1 MFRQSGKHYLVTL
14 SSIEIEKFRHSPD
27 MLIRPIPLL
36 PLFFVLCLALSPV
49 HDAHAQ
55 SAIDLQESRL
65 QSAQVVVDG
74 IPLFLVYG
82 TSSFPSKKRA
92 RQISKR
98 IKQLAADMDFEPST
112 LELRELEGA
121 TGIYAGDDVL
131 MYVFNQ
137 DAYLEGALTP
147 RLIAQKLYLPKI
159 SETIFN
165 YRLER
170 EPRVLLKRG
179 FYAIL
184 RTILLFLSVW
194 GVIWGFRKIHQQ
206 LEHRFKKKID
216 ELEEK
221 SKKILQARQLWT
233 LIKTLLKVTQLV
245 LLLILV
251 YLFMTLVLDLFPWT
265 RYISRPLLGYL
276 INPVVIIGQA
286 LLDYLPNLFFLVILV
301 ALLKLI
307 LKLTR
312 TFFSEIDRGNISIPG
327 FYADW
332 AWPTYRIVR
341 IIVVIIGAVV
351 AYPYIP
357 GSGSEAFKGI
367 TLLLGVLLSLG
378 STSLIANILAGY
390 TMTYRR
396 AFTVGDL
403 VRIDGNLGEITEI
416 RVLVTRMRSL
426 KNEEV
431 VIPNSTILNGEVV
444 NYSSMI
450 SENELILHTSVG
462 IGYEVPWR
470 QVEAMLLAAA
480 EKTEGLLDHP
490 QPFVLKRELGD
501 FGVTYEL
508 NAFSNYAEQMPRT
521 YSELHGHI
529 LDVFNE
535 HGVAIMTPHYTGDP
549 EEPKIV
555 PRDEQQISAAQQ
567 ESKENSTQQGS

>member
-1 MFRQSGKHYLVTL
+1 
-14 SSIEIEKFRHSPD
+14 

-36 PLFFVLCLALSPV
+36 PVLFLVLCLSLNTV
-49 HDAHAQ
+49 LDAHAQ
-55 SAIDLQESRL
+55 PATDQQGSRE

-82 TSSFPSKKRA
+82 TPSFPSKKRA
-92 RQISKR
+92 REISTR
-98 IKQLAADMDFEPST
+98 IKRLAADADFDPAT
-112 LELRELEGA
+112 LELRDIEGA
-121 TGIYAGDDVL
+121 TGIYAGDEAL
-131 MYVFNQ
+131 MYVFKE
-137 DAYLEGALTP
+137 DAYLEGTLSP
-147 RLIAQKLYLPKI
+147 QLIAKKLYLPKI
-159 SETIFN
+159 RESITF

-170 EPRVLLKRG
+170 DPKVLLMDS
-179 FYAIL
+179 FYALL
-184 RTILLFLSVW
+184 RTVLLFISVW
-194 GVIWGFRKIHQQ
+194 LAVLGFRKINQ
-206 LEHRFKKKID
+206 LVEQRFKRKI
-216 ELEEK
+216 EQLEEK

-233 LIKTLLKVTQLV
+233 LIRTLLKVTKLV
-245 LLLILV
+245 LLLTLV

-265 RYISRPLLGYL
+265 RYFSRPLLGYL
-276 INPVVIIGQA
+276 INPLVIIGRKVV
-286 LLDYLPNLFFLVILV
+286 DYLPNLFFLVILV

-312 TFFSEIDRGNISIPG
+312 TFFSEIDRGNIMVPG

-341 IIVVIIGAVV
+341 VIVVIIGAVV

-403 VRIDGNLGEITEI
+403 VRIDDDLGEITEI
-416 RVLVTRMRSL
+416 RLLVTRMRSL

-431 VIPNSTILNGEVV
+431 IIPNSTILNGKVV

-450 SENELILHTSVG
+450 TDNGLILHTSVG

-480 EKTEGLLDHP
+480 EKTEGLLDQP
-490 QPFVLKRELGD
+490 RPFVLKSELGD

-508 NAFSNYAEQMPRT
+508 NAFSNDADRMPRI

-535 HGVAIMTPHYTGDP
+535 YGVAIMTPHYTGDP

-555 PRDEQQISAAQQ
+555 QKNEQYISPAQQ
-567 ESKENSTQQGS
+567 ELKENST

>member
-555 PRDEQQISAAQQ
+555 PRDEQQISPAQQ

>member
-49 HDAHAQ
+49 LDAHAQ

>member
-1 MFRQSGKHYLVTL
+1 
-14 SSIEIEKFRHSPD
+14 

-36 PLFFVLCLALSPV
+36 LPLLFFLCFSPKFV
-49 HDAHAQ
+49 SDAHPQPAF
-55 SAIDLQESRL
+55 DYQESRV

-74 IPLFLVYG
+74 IPLFQVVG
-82 TSSFPSKKRA
+82 TSTFPAKRRA
-92 RQISKR
+92 REISKR
-98 IKQLAADMDFEPST
+98 IKHFAADPEFDPAT
-112 LELRELEGA
+112 LELRDIEGA
-121 TGIYAGDDVL
+121 TGIYAGDEAL
-131 MYVFNQ
+131 IYVFKG
-137 DAYLEGALTP
+137 DASLEGALSP
-147 RLIAQKLYLPKI
+147 RLIAKKLYLPKI
-159 SETIFN
+159 QESITF

-170 EPRVLLKRG
+170 DPKVLFMDG

-184 RTILLFLSVW
+184 RTVLLFLSVW
-194 GVIWGFRKIHQQ
+194 LVVWGFRKIHQLVEQ
-206 LEHRFKKKID
+206 RFKRKI
-216 ELEEK
+216 EQLEEK

-233 LIKTLLKVTQLV
+233 LIKTLLKITQVV
-245 LLLILV
+245 LLLALV

-265 RYISRPLLGYL
+265 RYVSRPLLGYL
-276 INPVVIIGQA
+276 INPLVIIGRA

-301 ALLKLI
+301 ALLRLI

-312 TFFSEIDRGNISIPG
+312 TFFSEIDRGNISLPG

-341 IIVVIIGAVV
+341 IIIVIIGAVV

-403 VRIDGNLGEITEI
+403 VRIDDNLGEITEV
-416 RVLVTRMRSL
+416 RLLVTRMRSL

-444 NYSSMI
+444 NYSSMTD
-450 SENELILHTSVG
+450 EKGLILHTSIG

-480 EKTEGLLDHP
+480 DKTEGLLDHP
-490 QPFVLKRELGD
+490 QPFVLKSKLGD

-508 NAFSNYAEQMPRT
+508 NAFSNFAEQMPRI

-529 LDVFNE
+529 LDVFNDN
-535 HGVAIMTPHYTGDP
+535 GVAIMTPHYTGDP

-555 PRDEQQISAAQQ
+555 HKDEQYIPPAQK
-567 ESKENSTQQGS
+567 ELKENST

>member
-1 MFRQSGKHYLVTL
+1 
-14 SSIEIEKFRHSPD
+14 

-36 PLFFVLCLALSPV
+36 PVLFLVLCLSLNTV
-49 HDAHAQ
+49 VDAHAQ
-55 SAIDLQESRL
+55 PATDQQGSRE

-82 TSSFPSKKRA
+82 TPSFPSKKRA
-92 RQISKR
+92 REISTR
-98 IKQLAADMDFEPST
+98 IKRLAADADFDPAT
-112 LELRELEGA
+112 LELRDIEGA
-121 TGIYAGDDVL
+121 TGIYAGDEAL
-131 MYVFNQ
+131 MYVFKE
-137 DAYLEGALTP
+137 DAYLEGTLSP
-147 RLIAQKLYLPKI
+147 QLIAKKLYLPKI
-159 SETIFN
+159 RESITF

-170 EPRVLLKRG
+170 DPKVLLMDS
-179 FYAIL
+179 FYALL
-184 RTILLFLSVW
+184 RTVLLFISVW
-194 GVIWGFRKIHQQ
+194 LAVLGFRKINQ
-206 LEHRFKKKID
+206 LVEQRFKRKI
-216 ELEEK
+216 EQLEEK

-233 LIKTLLKVTQLV
+233 LIRTLLKVTKLV
-245 LLLILV
+245 LLLTLV

-265 RYISRPLLGYL
+265 RYFSRPLLGYL
-276 INPVVIIGQA
+276 INPLVIIGRKVV
-286 LLDYLPNLFFLVILV
+286 DYLPNLFFLVILV
-301 ALLKLI
+301 ALLKLM

-312 TFFSEIDRGNISIPG
+312 TFFSEIDRGNILVPG

-341 IIVVIIGAVV
+341 VIVVIIGAVV

-403 VRIDGNLGEITEI
+403 VRIDDDLGEITEI
-416 RVLVTRMRSL
+416 RLLVTRMRSL

-431 VIPNSTILNGEVV
+431 IIPNSTILNGKVV

-450 SENELILHTSVG
+450 TDNGLILHTSVG

-480 EKTEGLLDHP
+480 EKTEGLLDQP
-490 QPFVLKRELGD
+490 RPFVLKSELGD

-508 NAFSNYAEQMPRT
+508 NAFSNDADRMPRI

-535 HGVAIMTPHYTGDP
+535 YGVAIMTPHYTGDP

-555 PRDEQQISAAQQ
+555 QKNEQYISPAQQ
-567 ESKENSTQQGS
+567 ELKENST

>member
-1 MFRQSGKHYLVTL
+1 M
-14 SSIEIEKFRHSPD
+14 IEILTGLPVGTKSHVQT
-27 MLIRPIPLL
+27 MHIRPIPLFL
-36 PLFFVLCLALSPV
+36 AFCLVLFLSLNPAV
-49 HDAHAQ
+49 DTHAQ
-55 SAIDLQESRL
+55 PLSDNQESRG

-74 IPLFLVYG
+74 IPLFLVHG
-82 TSSFPSKKRA
+82 APSFPSKKRA
-92 RQISKR
+92 RGISRR
-98 IKQLAADMDFEPST
+98 IKELAADVDFDPST
-112 LELRELEGA
+112 LELRDIEGA
-121 TGIYAGDDVL
+121 TGIYAGDEVV
-131 MYVFNQ
+131 MYVFKQ
-137 DAYLEGALTP
+137 DAYVEGALSP

-159 SETIFN
+159 RESITF

-170 EPRVLLKRG
+170 EPKALLLDG
-179 FYAIL
+179 FYALL
-184 RTILLFLSVW
+184 RTVLLFISVW
-194 GVIWGFRKIHQQ
+194 LVVLGFRKINQ
-206 LEHRFKKKID
+206 LVEQRFKRKI
-216 ELEEK
+216 EQLEEK

-233 LIKTLLKVTQLV
+233 LIRTLLKVTKIV
-245 LLLILV
+245 LLLALV

-265 RYISRPLLGYL
+265 RYFSRPLLGYL
-276 INPVVIIGQA
+276 INPVVIIGREMV
-286 LLDYLPNLFFLVILV
+286 DYLPNLFFLVILV

-312 TFFSEIDRGNISIPG
+312 TFFSEIDRGNISVPG

-341 IIVVIIGAVV
+341 VVVVIIGAVV

-396 AFTVGDL
+396 AFSVGDL

-416 RVLVTRMRSL
+416 RLLVTRMRSL

-431 VIPNSTILNGEVV
+431 IIPNSTILNGEVI

-450 SENELILHTSVG
+450 TDNGLILHTSVG

-480 EKTEGLLDHP
+480 EKTEGLLDQP
-490 QPFVLKRELGD
+490 RPFVLKSELGD

-508 NAFSNYAEQMPRT
+508 NAFSNDAERMPGI

-529 LDVFNE
+529 LDEFNE
-535 HGVAIMTPHYTGDP
+535 YGVAIMTPHYTGDP

-555 PRDEQQISAAQQ
+555 PKDDQYIHLAKKEQT
-567 ESKENSTQQGS
+567 ENSP

>member
-1 MFRQSGKHYLVTL
+1 
-14 SSIEIEKFRHSPD
+14 

-49 HDAHAQ
+49 LDAHAQ

>member
-1 MFRQSGKHYLVTL
+1 MR
-14 SSIEIEKFRHSPD
+14 
-27 MLIRPIPLL
+27 IRSIPLL
-36 PLFFVLCLALSPV
+36 LALCLVFCFSLNTV
-49 HDAHAQ
+49 LEAHAQ
-55 SAIDLQESRL
+55 PGSANQENRE

-82 TSSFPSKKRA
+82 TPSFPSKRRA
-92 RQISKR
+92 REISRR
-98 IKQLAADMDFEPST
+98 IKGLAADADFDPST
-112 LELRELEGA
+112 LELKDIEEA
-121 TGIYAGDDVL
+121 TGIYAGDEVL
-131 MYVFNQ
+131 MYVFKQ
-137 DAYLEGALTP
+137 DAYLEGALSP
-147 RLIAQKLYLPKI
+147 QLIAKKLYLPKI
-159 SETIFN
+159 QESITF

-170 EPRVLLKRG
+170 DPKVLLMDG

-184 RTILLFLSVW
+184 RTILLFVSMWLV
-194 GVIWGFRKIHQQ
+194 VLGFKKINQ
-206 LEHRFKKKID
+206 LVEQRFKRRI
-216 ELEEK
+216 EQLEEK

-233 LIKTLLKVTQLV
+233 LIRTLLKVTKII
-245 LLLILV
+245 LLLALV

-265 RYISRPLLGYL
+265 RYFSRPLLGYL
-276 INPVVIIGQA
+276 INPIVIIGREVV
-286 LLDYLPNLFFLVILV
+286 DYLPSLFFLVILV

-341 IIVVIIGAVV
+341 VIVVIIGAVV

-416 RVLVTRMRSL
+416 RLLVTRMRSL

-431 VIPNSTILNGEVV
+431 IIPNSTILNGEVV

-450 SENELILHTSVG
+450 TDNGLILHTSVG

-490 QPFVLKRELGD
+490 LPFVLKSELGD

-508 NAFSNYAEQMPRT
+508 NAFSNDADQMPRI

-529 LDVFNE
+529 LDVFNQN
-535 HGVAIMTPHYTGDP
+535 GVAIMTPHYTGDP

-555 PRDEQQISAAQQ
+555 PKDEQHISSAQQ
-567 ESKENSTQQGS
+567 ELKENSTQKGS

>member
-1 MFRQSGKHYLVTL
+1 
-14 SSIEIEKFRHSPD
+14 
-27 MLIRPIPLL
+27 MLIRSIHLSLPLL
-36 PLFFVLCLALSPV
+36 FVLCLAFSPV
-49 HDAHAQ
+49 PDTHAQ
-55 SAIDLQESRL
+55 SAFDHQQSRV

-74 IPLFLVYG
+74 IPLFQVIG
-82 TSSFPSKKRA
+82 TSTFPAKR
-92 RQISKR
+92 RSRGISKR
-98 IKQLAADMDFEPST
+98 IKQLAADPDFEPST
-112 LELRELEGA
+112 LELREIEGA
-121 TGIYAGDDVL
+121 TGIYAGDEIL
-131 MYVFNQ
+131 MYVFNE
-137 DAYLEGALTP
+137 DAYLEGALSP
-147 RLIAQKLYLPKI
+147 RLIAQKLYVPKI

-170 EPRVLLKRG
+170 EPKVLLKRG

-184 RTILLFLSVW
+184 RTVLLFLSVW
-194 GVIWGFRKIHQQ
+194 GVIWGFRKIHQVV
-206 LEHRFKKKID
+206 EHRFKKKID
-216 ELEEK
+216 DLEAK

-233 LIKTLLKVTQLV
+233 LVKTLLNITRGV
-245 LLLILV
+245 LLLVLI

-276 INPVVIIGQA
+276 INPLVVIGQE
-286 LLDYLPNLFFLVILV
+286 LIDYLPNLFFLVILV

-312 TFFSEIDRGNISIPG
+312 TFFSEVDRGNIFIPG
-327 FYADW
+327 FYTDW

-416 RVLVTRMRSL
+416 RLLVTRMRSL

-450 SENELILHTSVG
+450 TENELILHTSVG

-480 EKTEGLLDHP
+480 QKTDGLLDQP
-490 QPFVLKRELGD
+490 QPFVLKSELGD

-508 NAFSNYAEQMPRT
+508 NAFSNCAEQMPRI

-555 PRDEQQISAAQQ
+555 PRDEQDIAAAQKEQ
-567 ESKENSTQQGS
+567 TESST